1 MKNRS
6 LAEQWLGRAK
16 SNLIRAK
23 LGKVNP
29 DIFYEDLC
37 FDCQQAGEKALK
49 ALLILRDIVPPPT
62 HSLSVLFESL
72 ETHGI
77 TIPGEMKGTVAL
89 SYYAV
94 TTRYPGQY
102 EAIVESDY
110 KYALGL
116 AELVVAWVEE
126 QFWD

>member
-1 MKNRS
+1 MKNRL

-16 SNLIRAK
+16 SNLSRAK
-23 LGKVNP
+23 LGRVNP
-29 DIFYEDLC
+29 NIFYEDLC

-94 TTRYPGQY
+94 TTPVSMKPLLNPIIHMRWNW
-102 EAIVESDY
+102 VNW
-110 KYALGL
+110 LLRGL
-116 AELVVAWVEE
+116 TNSSGINT
-126 QFWD
+126 